1 MFPFCWKNRILGVK
15 KKGRKKTKKPKL
27 LSRPCYNIAAN
38 QPSYFRGNLLIL
50 PTWHLFLFLLII
62 PKLFLRGHP
71 HSAPQLLRVGGWHK
85 HANQIPS
92 SSKWFL
98 RIINRDSSNLMV
110 GPEKTCPM
118 ILLCFLSFLWPDIC
132 LVFPCLLWATLK
144 LWKISLFKI
153 LCVFLWCETRDI
165 C

>member
-15 KKGRKKTKKPKL
+15 KKGRKKTKKTKL
-27 LSRPCYNIAAN
+27 LSRPCYNTATN

-98 RIINRDSSNLMV
+98 RIINRNSSNLMV

-118 ILLCFLSFLWPDIC
+118 ILLCFLSFLWPDY
-132 LVFPCLLWATLK
+132 LFSFSLSFVSNFETLK
-144 LWKISLFKI
+144 DLTF
-153 LCVFLWCETRDI
+153 
-165 C
+165 